1 MTLRVAAGIMILWGS
16 VQGGTP
22 EAGSYPALFQP
33 VVQGLSSFS
42 AVQQDVSLAQDSL
55 SDIDVTSPY
64 YRYPGKAMMMSL
76 AVPGAGQLYV
86 GRPLRSV
93 AFLGVEIIAL
103 LAWNSYS
110 RRGDDMTRDFRDFAD
125 DYWDFNR
132 WLNNAQYYQSDPW
145 GSGEG
150 RIYIGTDGSHHLEFF
165 VDDMDDDGRPE
176 FFGNTKDDSKRLDQL
191 LADPDTSDHVN
202 VKMSSEYYENIGKY
216 NQFFSGWDDADPDTS
231 KDGVRIEERTSGLI
245 ALTPH
250 RSKYLNMRA
259 DANRLKSAAGYA
271 ISALMFNHVISA
283 IDAIFAT
290 SRWNSEHARR
300 LSGRLW
306 FSPAS
311 PYGVGGMQISL
322 TW

>member
-1 MTLRVAAGIMILWGS
+1 
-16 VQGGTP
+16 
-22 EAGSYPALFQP
+22 

-86 GRPLRSV
+86 GRPMRTA
-93 AFLGVEIIAL
+93 AFLGIEIIAL
-103 LAWNSYS
+103 LAWNSYA
-110 RRGDDMTRDFRDFAD
+110 RQGEDMTRDFRDFAD
-125 DYWDFNR
+125 AHWHFR
-132 WLNNAQYYQSDPW
+132 CWLDSAQYYQNDPW
-145 GSGEG
+145 GKGEG
-150 RIYIGTDGSHHLEFF
+150 QIYIGTDGSHHLEFF
-165 VDDMDDDGRPE
+165 VDMDDDGRPE

-191 LADPDTSDHVN
+191 MADPDTSDYVY
-202 VKMSSEYYENIGKY
+202 VKRSNEYYENIGKY
-216 NQFFSGWDDADPDTS
+216 NQFFSGWDDADPNNPD
-231 KDGVRIEERTSGLI
+231 IEERESGLV
-245 ALTPH
+245 ALSEH
-250 RSKYLNMRA
+250 RSQYLRKRA
-259 DANRLKSAAGYA
+259 DANRLKSMAGYA
-271 ISALMFNHVISA
+271 VSAIMFNHVVSA
-283 IDAIFAT
+283 VDAIFAT

-311 PYGVGGMQISL
+311 PHGVGGMQISL